1 MRNMYDHWGEESK
14 HAPHDSPL
22 PRERTLDLEYN
33 GARNGHHATLTRY
46 PYAIVVAILQGHRN
60 RSTSGGHEINE
71 DKDSMMQKWT
81 KCK

>member
-22 PRERTLDLEYN
+22 PRERTLDLEDN
-33 GARNGHHATLTRY
+33 GAGNGHHATLTRY
-46 PYAIVVAILQGHRN
+46 PHTIVVAILQGHRN
-60 RSTSGGHEINE
+60 RSTSGGDEINE
-71 DKDSMMQKWT
+71 DKVRTMQQST